1 MKKYLSAFIEE
12 KMVYLELDSIQEVV
26 DSFQCRSVPKQK
38 EGALGITNYRG
49 NLIPVFDIHGSTL
62 KNILIILTHE
72 KQIVGL
78 AVNKVRSIDLINLTG
93 SPKHTDNPFLEQFE
107 NGFLVSAEKLVGR
120 TL

>member
-1 MKKYLSAFIEE
+1 MKKYLTVFIEE
-12 KMVYLELDSIQEVV
+12 KMVYLELDSILEVIE
-26 DSFQCRSVPKQK
+26 SFEHRSVPNQK

-72 KQIVGL
+72 SQIVGL
-78 AVNKVRSIDLINLTG
+78 AVKKVRSIDLINFTG

-107 NGFLVSAEKLVGR
+107 NGFLVSVEKLVGT